1 MDLFKSAR
9 RYTSA
14 RINNLTRGYNSEK
27 IVLRD
32 KTKIELEREF
42 DSINDEEI
50 LACFIH
56 NDENVLRFAFS
67 IMYKTIKKAYEL
79 GIDAKQIIHY
89 ISENNLENDINMIKK
104 PGFTKNEATKIF
116 KAVLEHDEETVFYQ
130 IEKTKFHQIMG
141 SYYLFTMNPTFILGI
156 LKLNKELNK
165 NVMDRIKKLF
175 CLPNNYD
182 NDKIKG
188 LLIDA
193 NKWLYLDIFAYGSTC
208 PESIYRRN
216 MLNLPYIRNKVT
228 DINVIKAISPTKCHK
243 NALNNK
249 ESKII
254 QGNSW
259 YSIEDDM
266 FFAKLLKSFNR
277 KYIAGP
283 SGSAVLA
290 YIFVFTFLNFEKT
303 QLNESLLLSCIIG
316 DYIPYYHSLTEILMT
331 YSFEINIEYN
341 ISIDPVNFAKKLIK
355 PCLAILEN
363 QDTTVGGKKK
373 TKNIRNK
380 KAKI

>member
-1 MDLFKSAR
+1 MNISKSERKYISTR
-9 RYTSA
+9 R
-14 RINNLTRGYNSEK
+14 NNLTRGYNSDK
-27 IVLRD
+27 IVLHG

-67 IMYKTIKKAYEL
+67 IMYKTIKKANEI

-116 KAVLEHDEETVFYQ
+116 KAVLEHDEETVFSQ
-130 IEKTKFHQIMG
+130 IEKNKFHQIMG
-141 SYYLFTMNPTFILGI
+141 SYYLFTINTTFILGI
-156 LKLNKELNK
+156 LELNKELKK
-165 NVMDRIKKLF
+165 NVMKKIKELF
-175 CLPNNYD
+175 CLPDNYD
-182 NDKIKG
+182 DDKING
-188 LLIDA
+188 LLIEE
-193 NKWLYLDIFAYGSTC
+193 NKWLYLDIFTYGSTC
-208 PESIYRRN
+208 PESLYRKN

-228 DINVIKAISPTKCHK
+228 NTNVIKAISPTKCHK

-249 ESKII
+249 EGKII

-259 YSIEDDM
+259 YSVEDNM

-303 QLNESLLLSCIIG
+303 KLNERLLLSCIIG

-331 YSFEINIEYN
+331 YSFEINIKYN
-341 ISIDPVNFAKKLIK
+341 ISIDPVNFAKNLIK
-355 PCLAILEN
+355 PCLAISEN
-363 QDTTVGGKKK
+363 QDTIVGGKKK
-373 TKNIRNK
+373 TKKIMNK